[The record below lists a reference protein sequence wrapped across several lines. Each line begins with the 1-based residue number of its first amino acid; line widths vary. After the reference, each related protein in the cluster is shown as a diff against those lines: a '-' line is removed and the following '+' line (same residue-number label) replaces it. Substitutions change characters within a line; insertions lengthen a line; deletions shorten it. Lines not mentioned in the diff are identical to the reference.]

1 MRQANWTWRSSRW
14 LGFAMLCPY
23 HILLALSSP
32 GALAALSVAVGP
44 VQHQQSRKGAPA
56 ASAPVAVVLT
66 AAETR
71 LASYWPLWNVA
82 KHFDN

>member
-1 MRQANWTWRSSRW
+1 
-14 LGFAMLCPY
+14 MLCPY

-32 GALAALSVAVGP
+32 GALAALGVAAGAL
-44 VQHQQSRKGAPA
+44 QQSRKGAPA